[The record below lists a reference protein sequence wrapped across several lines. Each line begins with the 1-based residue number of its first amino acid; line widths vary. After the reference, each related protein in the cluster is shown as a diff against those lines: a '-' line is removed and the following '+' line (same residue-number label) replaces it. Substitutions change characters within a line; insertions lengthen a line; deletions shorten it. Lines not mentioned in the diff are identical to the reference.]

1 MLEAPGQR
9 TLDAGTS
16 PREIFINDSGKSIL
30 PGPNYLDPTYAI
42 DGRNTGRTDEIRAGI
57 IVAMVTASKLWC
69 PCKRSK
75 ANGVGRASTALIVDD
90 ARAFKV
96 GDSVAVKGA
105 VRLGKIEDNDNAAS
119 TGVAVYLHLDEL
131 GESPWGHLEAVNAGN
146 ADSSFQLLNGAVVKV
161 EDDDAAATGGVQI
174 YFDEDAANPDE
185 RFLAAVPT
193 LKDAFILA
201 SDGTPIRIKYHAT
214 PATPG
219 VAVYFDD
226 DGATVTERL
235 LFVSPTNVDGFYNAE
250 TSEEYPAPTNLV
262 TRSSGNVITAIDYTT
277 QTLTLTS
284 AATWADDDQ
293 VYCDSLAGS
302 EIARGIVTEGVRML
316 TGDAYDTT
324 QRQVAV
330 VIADAGFVD
339 SSAILGDYAAIRA
352 SSDNQLSG
360 FRWSDRQRP

>member
-16 PREIFINDSGKSIL
+16 PREIFINDSGKSIMQ
-30 PGPNYLDPTYAI
+30 GQNYLDPTNAI

-96 GDSVAVKGA
+96 GDQVAVKGA
-105 VRLGKIEDNDNAAS
+105 VRLGKMEDNDNAAS
-119 TGVAVYLHLDEL
+119 TGVAVYLHVDEL
-131 GESPWGHLEAVNAGN
+131 GESPVGHLESVTAGN
-146 ADSSFQLLNGAVVKV
+146 ADSTFQLLNGAVVKV
-161 EDDDAAATGGVQI
+161 EDDDAAATAGVAI

-185 RFLAAVPT
+185 RLLAAVPT
-193 LKDAFILA
+193 GKDAFILA
-201 SDGTPIRIKYHAT
+201 SDGTPIRIKYHAS
-214 PATPG
+214 PSTPG
-219 VAVYFDD
+219 VLVYFDD

-235 LFVSPTNVDGFYNAE
+235 LFVSPTNVDGFYN
-250 TSEEYPAPTNLV
+250 SDDVYPRSVDDV
-262 TRSSGNVITAIDYTT
+262 TRSSGNAITAIDYST

-284 AATWADDDQ
+284 AATWADDDA

-316 TGDAYDTT
+316 TGDSFDIT

-330 VIADAGFVD
+330 VIADAGYVD
-339 SSAILGDYAAIRA
+339 SSMILGDYATIRA
-352 SSDNQLSG
+352 SADAQLSG